1 MKIITMKKIYSI
13 AIIALASTF
22 STLKMYSQDSTQA
35 QLKARAKI
43 TEVQAREIASAKVPT
58 GVIKTAEL
66 EEENGKLIYSFDIS
80 SPGTANITEIAVDAI
95 TGAVVGD
102 SIETPKDQAKE
113 VKEDMAAEEKVKAQS
128 KKY

>member
-1 MKIITMKKIYSI
+1 MKKSH
-13 AIIALASTF
+13 IIALIVLAINII
-22 STLKMYSQDSTQA
+22 TLKMYSQDTTQE

-43 TEVQAREIASAKVPT
+43 TELQARGIASAKVPS

-80 SPGTANITEIAVDAI
+80 SPGTTNITEIAVDAI

-102 SIETPKDQAKE
+102 SIETPKDQSKE
-113 VKEDMAAEEKVKAQS
+113 VKEDMAAEEKIKAQS